1 MKVVKRDG
9 HIVDFDRS
17 KIVTAI
23 RKANAEVDPEEK
35 IGEERIEDIVH
46 GIETKKRKRILVE
59 DIQDMIEQRFRQGQI

>member
-35 IGEERIEDIVH
+35 ISDD
-46 GIETKKRKRILVE
+46 K
-59 DIQDMIEQRFRQGQI
+59 IEQRSVRESL

>member
-35 IGEERIEDIVH
+35 ISDEKIETIVH
-46 GIETKKRKRILVE
+46 GIETKKRKRILV
-59 DIQDMIEQRFRQGQI
+59 DLRIKTGYSIMRL